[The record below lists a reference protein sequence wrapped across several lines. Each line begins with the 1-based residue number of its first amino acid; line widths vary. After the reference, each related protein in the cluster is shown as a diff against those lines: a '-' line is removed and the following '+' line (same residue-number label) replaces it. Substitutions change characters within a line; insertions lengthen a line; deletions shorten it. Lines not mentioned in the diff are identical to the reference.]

1 MTKKWVLAVLA
12 AVAMTLSSCAYDT
25 EDDGLESQGGHET
38 SAAEPAAAG
47 EMALGVAPTDLGDII
62 VDANGMTMYV
72 FGDDDPRSGV
82 SSCDASCL
90 DTWEPVTALTETP
103 EADGVEAEIG
113 TIPAADDAYQ
123 VTVNGRPLYRYEQD
137 KNPGDVH
144 GQDVGSIWW
153 VLDPAGNPIYETE
166 G

>member
-1 MTKKWVLAVLA
+1 MTKMWVLAVLA
-12 AVAMTLSSCAYDT
+12 AVAMTLSSCAFDT
-25 EDDGLESQGGHET
+25 EDEGAESEGGHAT

-47 EMALGVAPTDLGDII
+47 EMALGVASTDLGEVV
-62 VDANGMTMYV
+62 VDANGMTVYV
-72 FGDDDPRSGV
+72 FGNDAPSSGV
-82 SSCDASCL
+82 SSCDGSCL
-90 DTWEPVTALTETP
+90 DTWQPVTATNETP
-103 EADGVEAEIG
+103 EVDGIEAAIG
-113 TIPAADDAYQ
+113 TIPASNDAFQ

-153 VLDPAGNPIYETE
+153 ALDPAGNPIYETE